1 MAVTRIG
8 CVLSLCFLFL
18 TIGCATGISRQA
30 RSKVTFYGSF
40 KDLQRAPDEY
50 LGEVVLFGGKI
61 IENQVS
67 KASSDLTVLHL
78 SLDWLNRPLDGDRS
92 EGRYLVRSDQFLDPA
107 IYKKGALLTVVGRVE
122 GSESRVIGK
131 FDYVHPRVE
140 AIEIKLWPR
149 VGRGSSSVHF
159 GIGIGTSF

>member
-8 CVLSLCFLFL
+8 YVLSLCFLFL
-18 TIGCATGISRQA
+18 AIGCATGISRQA

-61 IENQVS
+61 IETQVS
-67 KASSDLTVLHL
+67 TASSEMKVLHL

-107 IYKKGALLTVVGRVE
+107 IYKKGALLTVVGRVK
-122 GSESRVIGK
+122 GSESRTIGE
-131 FDYVHPRVE
+131 FDYVYPRVE
-140 AIEIKLWPR
+140 ALEIKLWPR
-149 VGRGSSSVHF
+149 MGRSSSRVHF
-159 GIGIGTSF
+159 GIGIGNRF